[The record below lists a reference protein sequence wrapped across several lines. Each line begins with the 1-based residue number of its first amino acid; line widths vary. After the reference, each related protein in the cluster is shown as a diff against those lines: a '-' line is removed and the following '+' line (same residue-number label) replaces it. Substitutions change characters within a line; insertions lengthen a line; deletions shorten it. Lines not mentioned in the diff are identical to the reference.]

1 MLRCAELPTLTR
13 SRFDVVHLHSGS
25 SLRFFAHGRI
35 LHRSAVRVAGQFFA
49 GRCCGRRLSL
59 RPPLTR
65 VIRWLLSS
73 AWRTGPGHL
82 SVRHRLAA
90 LLCGSAAALM
100 GFDPSQCCSG
110 ETVGGGFRVNPPA
123 VCIDFAAPGLLS
135 SQGPVGVFGILSA
148 DQSRLVDC
156 GSWVFRLASRTV
168 PTRRDRP
175 LLPWTFPLPGLSGA
189 IRFALPNRVSARV
202 STPCA
207 GHRFPAVC
215 GPRRPPGCTAHPLMS
230 LGLSP
235 ALQRVGETGAYSDPT
250 AHTSVPDRL
259 PA

>member
-1 MLRCAELPTLTR
+1 M
-13 SRFDVVHLHSGS
+13 
-25 SLRFFAHGRI
+25 
-35 LHRSAVRVAGQFFA
+35 AGQFLA
-49 GRCCGRRLSL
+49 GRCCWGRLSF

-65 VIRWLLSS
+65 VIRRLLSS
-73 AWRTGPGHL
+73 AWRTGPAHL

-110 ETVGGGFRVNPPA
+110 EPVGGSFRINPPA
-123 VCIDFAAPGLLS
+123 VLSTLPCMGLCLPKDRAACSIFLCAG
-135 SQGPVGVFGILSA
+135 
-148 DQSRLVDC
+148 QSRLVDR
-156 GSWVFRLASRTV
+156 GFWAFRLASRTV

-175 LLPWTFPLPGLSGA
+175 LLPWTLPLPGLSGT
-189 IRFALPNRVSARV
+189 IRFASPHRVPARV

-207 GHRFPAVC
+207 DHRFPAVR

-235 ALQRVGETGAYSDPT
+235 ALQRVGETGAYSDPA
-250 AHTSVPDRL
+250 AHASIPDRL